1 MSQTAIRMSRGAALV
16 TLLTAQYPSAAPA
29 AETPRPPGSEIPV
42 VELLPQRATASSAV
56 RPGAKHIWVAER
68 APGASLHTLAWKRH
82 GPFEAAAGNG
92 YQFDSTGA
100 WGADPQGGKTAPG
113 DALIRFRN
121 RSDTSSV
128 LFCVEGATPPVKGAR
143 KWKSWAGEQPPRFL
157 KVSILLKGK
166 SVESEQDTSMPGAD
180 RNNEPVDVTVQQDT
194 RQLAPVWLGENS
206 FYADLTGEFKTER
219 GWLSIAGVLS
229 DDGTMLRSLCVS
241 ERVRTEEAGD
251 AGSFLEERAWSFAA
265 AHLPL
270 TGEDEEDGLTYEAA
284 GGEPHL
290 KTPRDFD
297 IQALEYS
304 YLIRKET
311 IEPKTW
317 ILKRDGL
324 QRDPLVFSITVELQ
338 PQRDE

>member
-1 MSQTAIRMSRGAALV
+1 MNWIAIRMSRGAALV
-16 TLLTAQYPSAAPA
+16 TLLAAQGPSVAPA
-29 AETPRPPGSEIPV
+29 AETPRPSGSEIPV
-42 VELLPQRATASSAV
+42 VELLPQRATAPAVV

-68 APGASLHTLAWKRH
+68 APGASLDALVWKRH
-82 GPFEAAAGNG
+82 GPFEAAAGTG

-100 WGADPQGGKTAPG
+100 WGADPQGGTITPG
-113 DALIRFRN
+113 DARIRFRN
-121 RSDTSSV
+121 HSDTSSV
-128 LFCVEGATPPVKGAR
+128 LFCVEGSAPPVKGTR

-180 RNNEPVDVTVQQDT
+180 RNNEPVDVTVRQDT
-194 RQLAPVWLGENS
+194 QQLAPVWLGDNS
-206 FYADLTGEFKTER
+206 FFADLTGEFKTER

-229 DDGTMLRSLCVS
+229 DDGTMLRSFSVS
-241 ERVRTEEAGD
+241 ERVLTEEAGD
-251 AGSFLEERAWSFAA
+251 VSSMKEERAWSFSAA
-265 AHLPL
+265 QLPL
-270 TGEDEEDGLTYEAA
+270 TNEDEEEGLTYEAA

-290 KTPRDFD
+290 KTPRDFYF
-297 IQALEYS
+297 QALEYS

-338 PQRDE
+338 PQRD